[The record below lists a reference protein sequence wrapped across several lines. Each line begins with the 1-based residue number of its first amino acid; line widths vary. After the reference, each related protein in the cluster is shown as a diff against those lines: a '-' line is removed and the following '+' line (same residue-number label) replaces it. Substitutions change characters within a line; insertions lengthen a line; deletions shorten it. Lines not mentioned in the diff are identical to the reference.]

1 MLTGLQTVGWQLA
14 ALALAVLLAA
24 QTLRLNSALLA
35 SATAKTTLSTE
46 REMASRAAL
55 TASQR
60 YRSLEG
66 DYRESID
73 KIAAVGNAGIQH
85 AADDADR
92 ARAARD
98 SMRSE
103 LADYLTAHR
112 ARALAAAAPGQ
123 CTPDSDAL
131 ELLADLQRRADDR
144 AGALA
149 AVADDARARG
159 LACERTHDS
168 DRATLNAE
176 AEHAQA
182 R

>member
-1 MLTGLQTVGWQLA
+1 MLTGLKTVGWQLA

-35 SATAKTTLSTE
+35 SATAKTTLSAE

-98 SMRSE
+98 SMRRE

-112 ARALAAAAPGQ
+112 TAALARAAAGE
-123 CTPDSDAL
+123 CTPDTRAVGVL
-131 ELLADLQRRADDR
+131 AELFDRADHR
-144 AGALA
+144 AGELA
-149 AVADDARARG
+149 AIADEARVRG
-159 LACERTHDS
+159 LACESAHDS
-168 DRATLNAE
+168 ARTLME
-176 AEHAQA
+176 AAAHAQA